1 MSLIKINNENGISE
15 ITIDRPEAL
24 NAMNQEVV
32 AEFSSVLQAALSDK
46 ETGIIIITG
55 AGDKAFIAGAD
66 IKAMQKMTAE
76 EALIYGKAGQKLT
89 MLIESSPKP
98 VIAAVNGFAL
108 GGGCEIAMACH
119 IRIASENAS
128 FGQPEVKLG
137 LLPGWGGTQ
146 RLPKIIGVGRANEL
160 ITTGKIINAE
170 EALRIG
176 LANVIYPQDELL
188 SSARKMAS
196 TILRNGP
203 RAIASSLHCIKE
215 GLSVPIK
222 EGMEIEAQEFSKLF
236 QHDERMEGLTAFIEK
251 RPADFRD

>member
-1 MSLIKINNENGISE
+1 MSLIKINNKNGISE

-32 AEFSSVLQAALSDK
+32 AEFTRVLQAALSDK

-89 MLIESSPKP
+89 ILIESSPKP

-119 IRIASENAS
+119 IRIASENAT
-128 FGQPEVKLG
+128 FGQPEVMLG

-176 LANVIYPQDELL
+176 LVNVVAPQDELL
-188 SSARKMAS
+188 MSARKMAS

-203 RAIASSLHCIKE
+203 RAIASSLHCIQE
-215 GLSVPIK
+215 GLAVPIK
-222 EGMEIEAQEFSKLF
+222 EGMEIEVQEFSKLF

>member
-1 MSLIKINNENGISE
+1 
-15 ITIDRPEAL
+15 
-24 NAMNQEVV
+24 
-32 AEFSSVLQAALSDK
+32 
-46 ETGIIIITG
+46 
-55 AGDKAFIAGAD
+55 
-66 IKAMQKMTAE
+66 
-76 EALIYGKAGQKLT
+76 
-89 MLIESSPKP
+89 
-98 VIAAVNGFAL
+98 
-108 GGGCEIAMACH
+108 MACH
-119 IRIASENAS
+119 IRIASENAT

-176 LANVIYPQDELL
+176 LVNVVVPQDDLL
-188 SSARKMAS
+188 MSARKMAS

-203 RAIASSLHCIKE
+203 RAIASSLHCIQE
-215 GLSVPIK
+215 GLAVPIK
-222 EGMEIEAQEFSKLF
+222 EGMEIEVQEFSKLF

>member
-24 NAMNQEVV
+24 NAMNQDVV

-176 LANVIYPQDELL
+176 LANIISSQGSKKNIYFGHEQ
-188 SSARKMAS
+188 
-196 TILRNGP
+196 G
-203 RAIASSLHCIKE
+203 SLQTK
-215 GLSVPIK
+215 
-222 EGMEIEAQEFSKLF
+222 
-236 QHDERMEGLTAFIEK
+236 DN
-251 RPADFRD
+251 

>member
-203 RAIASSLHCIKE
+203 RAIASLLHCIKE

-222 EGMEIEAQEFSKLF
+222 EGMEIEVQEFSKLF
-236 QHDERMEGLTAFIEK
+236 HHDERMEGLTAFIEK

>member
-176 LANVIYPQDELL
+176 LANIISSQDELL
-188 SSARKMAS
+188 SSARKMAT

-203 RAIASSLHCIKE
+203 RAIASSLYCIKE

-222 EGMEIEAQEFSKLF
+222 EGMKIEVQEFSKLF
-236 QHDERMEGLTAFIEK
+236 HHDEQMEGLTAFIEK
-251 RPADFRD
+251 RPANFRD

>member
-1 MSLIKINNENGISE
+1 MSLIKINNKNGISE

-32 AEFSSVLQAALSDK
+32 AEFTRVLQAALSDK

-76 EALIYGKAGQKLT
+76 EALLYGKAGQKLT

-119 IRIASENAS
+119 IRIASENAT

-176 LANVIYPQDELL
+176 LVNVVTPQDKLL
-188 SSARKMAS
+188 MSSRKMAS

-203 RAIASSLHCIKE
+203 RAIASSLHCIQE
-215 GLSVPIK
+215 GLAVPIK
-222 EGMEIEAQEFSKLF
+222 EGMEIEVQEFSKLF

>member
-15 ITIDRPEAL
+15 ITIDRTEAL
-24 NAMNQEVV
+24 NAMNPEVV
-32 AEFSSVLQAALSDK
+32 AEFTRVIQVALSDK
-46 ETGIIIITG
+46 ETGVIIISG
-55 AGDKAFIAGAD
+55 AGYKAFIAGAD
-66 IKAMQKMTAE
+66 IKAMQKMSAD
-76 EALIYGKAGQKLT
+76 EALIYGKAGQNLT

-119 IRIASENAS
+119 IRIASENAT

-176 LANVIYPQDELL
+176 LVNVVAPQDELL
-188 SSARKMAS
+188 MSARKMAS

-203 RAIASSLHCIKE
+203 RAIASSLHCIQE
-215 GLSVPIK
+215 GLAVPIK
-222 EGMEIEAQEFSKLF
+222 EGMEIEVQEFSKLF

>member
-1 MSLIKINNENGISE
+1 MSLIKINNKNGISE

-89 MLIESSPKP
+89 MLIESSMKP

-176 LANVIYPQDELL
+176 LAL
-188 SSARKMAS
+188 SL
-196 TILRNGP
+196 IH
-203 RAIASSLHCIKE
+203 I
-215 GLSVPIK
+215 
-222 EGMEIEAQEFSKLF
+222 
-236 QHDERMEGLTAFIEK
+236 
-251 RPADFRD
+251 